1 MKILLV
7 AVGKPKEKAIESLV
21 NKYLER
27 TRQFAS
33 INRVNV
39 KDYSGKNPVER
50 IKTRETE
57 NIFKVLKPRD
67 YVILLDEK
75 GKTMNS
81 KDFADWLD
89 LLLKKVPGRLV
100 FITGG
105 AYGTDPSL
113 QERADMLLSLSMMT
127 FPHELCLVFIAEQI
141 YRGLNIIEGT
151 SYHH

>member
-7 AVGKPKEKAIESLV
+7 AVGKPKEKAIETLV

-33 INRVNV
+33 INKVTV

-105 AYGTDPSL
+105 AYGTDLSL

>member
-7 AVGKPKEKAIESLV
+7 AVGKPKEKSIETLV
-21 NKYLER
+21 NKYLKR
-27 TRQFAS
+27 SRQFTS
-33 INRVNV
+33 IDKVTV
-39 KDYSGKNPVER
+39 KDYSGKNPVDR
-50 IKTRETE
+50 IKARETE

-75 GKTMNS
+75 GEKMNS
-81 KDFADWLD
+81 RDFADWLD
-89 LLLKKVPGRLV
+89 LLLRKIPGRLV